1 MHYTASLSTTHDA
14 LHIAMVR
21 PLSQRRQSFSDG
33 AGRRP
38 IQGSSS
44 DVYYSE
50 QWRRNEFEICFGGGG
65 TIPAPDF
72 GVVSIHLLDLHVQ
85 LAYRCMW
92 FELSWWAVQYSP
104 FIVNCYCS
112 THSAPAHAQ
121 PFARGGRHVSLTHYG
136 VAPMSVRACQ
146 LLPDF
151 RI

>member
-50 QWRRNEFEICFGGGG
+50 QWRRNEFEIFFFGGGAQFQRR
-65 TIPAPDF
+65 IL
-72 GVVSIHLLDLHVQ
+72 VS
-85 LAYRCMW
+85 
-92 FELSWWAVQYSP
+92 SP
-104 FIVNCYCS
+104 S
-112 THSAPAHAQ
+112 T
-121 PFARGGRHVSLTHYG
+121 YWIY
-136 VAPMSVRACQ
+136 MYN
-146 LLPDF
+146 
-151 RI
+151 